1 MFILF
6 FLAIMVSPDVWLSHL
21 TKESLE
27 QQQSSANMV
36 IYACLSVGS
45 LIVAILRVFLFYLVS
60 LKSSEHIHD
69 ELVTAIL
76 HAQVSFFDT
85 NPTGRILNRFSK
97 DVGSMDEQLPAAFVV
112 SIEYL
117 LFGFTAILI
126 PAITNVW
133 LLLIL
138 IPTLVVFVLFARY
151 YLKTSR
157 ELKRLES
164 IYRSPVFAHFSES
177 MTGVDTIRTRGM
189 EKEFI
194 DQFYRYEHLI

>member
-1 MFILF
+1 MI
-6 FLAIMVSPDVWLSHL
+6 SPDVWLSHL

-27 QQQSSANMV
+27 QQQKSSNLV
-36 IYACLSVGS
+36 IYACLSAGS
-45 LIVAILRVFLFYLVS
+45 LLVAVVRVFLFYLAS
-60 LKSSEHIHD
+60 LKSSERIHNKM
-69 ELVTAIL
+69 VTATL

-117 LFGFTAILI
+117 LFSFTAVLI
-126 PAITNVW
+126 STITNIW
-133 LLLIL
+133 LLFVL
-138 IPTLVVFVLFARY
+138 IPTLVGFVLFARY

-164 IYRSPVFAHFSES
+164 IYRSPVFAHFSET
-177 MTGVDTIRTRGM
+177 MTGLDTIRTRGM
-189 EKEFI
+189 EEEFI
-194 DQFYRYEHLI
+194 DQFNRYAS

>member
-1 MFILF
+1 MI
-6 FLAIMVSPDVWLSHL
+6 SPDVWLSHL

-27 QQQSSANMV
+27 QQQKSSNLV
-36 IYACLSVGS
+36 IYACLSAGS
-45 LIVAILRVFLFYLVS
+45 LLVAVVRVFLFYLAS
-60 LKSSEHIHD
+60 LKSSERIHNKM
-69 ELVTAIL
+69 VTATL

-117 LFGFTAILI
+117 LFSFTAVLI
-126 PAITNVW
+126 PTITNIW
-133 LLLIL
+133 LLFVL
-138 IPTLVVFVLFARY
+138 IPTLVGFVLFARY

-164 IYRSPVFAHFSES
+164 IYRSPVFAHFSET
-177 MTGVDTIRTRGM
+177 MTGLDTIRTRGM
-189 EKEFI
+189 EEEFI
-194 DQFYRYEHLI
+194 DQFNRYAS